1 MTAFTVR
8 PETAA
13 DQAGI
18 RATVGAA
25 FDTDAE
31 ARLVDALRD
40 DGDALISLVAVRDG
54 AVLGHVL
61 LSVARIG
68 GVPVLALAPVAVT
81 PAYQGRGIG
90 RALID
95 AALERG
101 RAMGFG
107 AVVVLGDPS
116 YYPRFGFEPA
126 APHGIECPYDAPAD
140 AFMVLELS
148 PGALGR
154 LSGTVVYAP
163 AFAALTA

>member
-1 MTAFTVR
+1 MPGFTVR

-13 DQAGI
+13 DRAGI

-25 FDTDAE
+25 FETDAE
-31 ARLVDALRD
+31 ARLVDALREH
-40 DGDALISLVAVRDG
+40 GDAMISLVAVRDD

-61 LSVARIG
+61 LSVARVG

-81 PAYQGRGIG
+81 PEYQRRGIG

-95 AALERG
+95 AALERA

-107 AVVVLGDPS
+107 AVVVLGHPS
-116 YYPRFGFEPA
+116 YYPRFGFVPA
-126 APHGIECPYDAPAD
+126 GPHGIECPYDAPAD

-148 PGALGR
+148 PGALGQ
-154 LSGTVVYAP
+154 LSGPVVYAP
-163 AFAALTA
+163 AFAALG